1 MRRRLRLSLPFPSK
15 LAKSPD
21 WKRHPF
27 LEAPT
32 PAFEPSLPVE
42 ARKSTQL
49 EASPLL
55 EVPLPV
61 KELPPSPCRS
71 LQYAFSIPDLL
82 ERGVILFFFSFW
94 DTGLE
99 RGRGPGSSPLIS
111 MARDV
116 EVTPNPLSI
125 MLRDGSTV
133 ILTKA
138 STSNLEKDMA
148 KQRDLSDYPPC
159 EEGWSEEELSKL
171 LHFSKVLGMPVE
183 GHEVEI
189 LELLTKLKLRTGSNS
204 LGDIRITKNPVELL
218 GFDSS

>member
-1 MRRRLRLSLPFPSK
+1 MEVPTSMKELPPPS
-15 LAKSPD
+15 P
-21 WKRHPF
+21 
-27 LEAPT
+27 
-32 PAFEPSLPVE
+32 PVE
-42 ARKSTQL
+42 ARNKKGMPSL
-49 EASPLL
+49 PSISLRGDSSSSSSP
-55 EVPLPV
+55 
-61 KELPPSPCRS
+61 
-71 LQYAFSIPDLL
+71 
-82 ERGVILFFFSFW
+82 FW

-99 RGRGPGSSPLIS
+99 RGKEFGSSPLFP

-138 STSNLEKDMA
+138 PTSDLGKNMA
-148 KQRDLSDYPPC
+148 KQRDSSDYPPC

-189 LELLTKLKLRTGSNS
+189 PELLSKLKLRTGSDS
-204 LGDIRITKNPVELL
+204 LGKRRKKKKSRSTQFERELKILECSVSYGGTSRITKKS
-218 GFDSS
+218 GQSSWDLIQVD